1 LTKSPIKSKTR
12 LKNSKNTKTVTG
24 GLGLT
29 DLEEIRRR
37 KMLEMQQR
45 AQQQAAEAEKEEQL
59 RRQFEIQKRQL
70 LMKILTP
77 EARGRLANLRLTR
90 PEFVEQIEL
99 QLIQLAQAG
108 QIRSKITD
116 KQLKELLRR
125 VSGKKRDIRIV
136 RR

>member
-1 LTKSPIKSKTR
+1 M
-12 LKNSKNTKTVTG
+12 
-24 GLGLT
+24 T

-77 EARGRLANLRLTR
+77 KARSRLANLRLTR

-99 QLIQLAQAG
+99 QLIQLTQAG

-125 VSGKKRDIRIV
+125 VTSKKRDIRIV